1 MFWIPCITHKYWE
14 LNYYPCFPAKA
25 KEKPIQVVYVP
36 SHLFHM
42 LFELFKVRQ
51 TISEKRHF
59 YVLSN
64 HENTKFHY
72 ITYNY
77 FFVYYIVCYVDLN

>member
-1 MFWIPCITHKYWE
+1 MVWIPCISYKSELQHCTH
-14 LNYYPCFPAKA
+14 NYYCCFPAKA

-51 TISEKRHF
+51 TISQKKHF
-59 YVLSN
+59 YFLRVVMKTLPP
-64 HENTKFHY
+64 
-72 ITYNY
+72 
-77 FFVYYIVCYVDLN
+77 FFVY